1 MNLRTKNA
9 KLAACTVGALSA
21 VVLVLSASPAS
32 ASGTYSGLPYV
43 HGGAYPYDDF
53 GDEGVTDIDTNKLS
67 NATCLW
73 QMTLWANGYLSSK
86 SYVDG
91 DFGSRTRTATSNY
104 QSDAQLQVDGS
115 AGKQSWSYAGTGQ
128 IRYVSGSNDSTL
140 TLMYEGLTTNGQS
153 TGRSFSMKRDAS
165 GDYQFIDGDGAWRN
179 AGYNYRTCS

>member
-9 KLAACTVGALSA
+9 KLAGCAVGALSA
-21 VVLVLSASPAS
+21 IVLVLSASPAS

-43 HGGAYPYDDF
+43 HGAASPYDDF
-53 GDEGVTDIDTNKLS
+53 GDEGVTDINTNRTS

-86 SYVDG
+86 ASVDG
-91 DFGSRTRTATSNY
+91 DFGSQTRTATANY
-104 QSDAQLQVDGS
+104 QSDAHLQVDGS
-115 AGKQSWSYAGTGQ
+115 AGKQSWSYAGVGQ

-140 TLMYEGLTTNGQS
+140 TLAYEGLTTDGEL
-153 TGRSFSMKRDAS
+153 TGRNFSMKRDAS
-165 GDYQFIDGDGAWRN
+165 GDYQFIDGDGAWRY